1 MHAVVLNTHTHT
13 HTHTHTLH
21 RYIESLG
28 EKKTSQET
36 IYTIYIN
43 TPKLAR
49 FEHYICI
56 LYTLN

>member
-1 MHAVVLNTHTHT
+1 MHAVVLNIYIYIYTTSI
-13 HTHTHTLH
+13 
-21 RYIESLG
+21 YIESLG
-28 EKKTSQET
+28 EEKTSQET

-49 FEHYICI
+49 LEHYICI